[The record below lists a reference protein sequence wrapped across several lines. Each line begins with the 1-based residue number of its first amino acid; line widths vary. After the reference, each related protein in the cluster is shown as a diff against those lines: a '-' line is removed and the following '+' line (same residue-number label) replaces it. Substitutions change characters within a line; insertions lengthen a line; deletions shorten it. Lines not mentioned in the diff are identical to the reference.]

1 MLKIIPILHNI
12 RSLHN
17 VGAILRTAEGLG
29 LKEVWISGYTPYP
42 ALKDDLRLPHVRERA
57 TKQIAKTALGAE
69 KDVKITVFSD
79 IENLLDEAKKQK
91 LKLIAVEQDTESINL
106 DQLTIKRS
114 TGVIFGNETEGIDK
128 AILDRCNQIIEIP
141 MRGKKESFNVSAT
154 AAMVLYTVSSQTR

>member
-1 MLKIIPILHNI
+1 MIKIIPILHNI

-29 LKEVWISGYTPYP
+29 LKEVWICGYTPYP
-42 ALKDDLRLPHVRERA
+42 KHDDDQRLPHVQERA

-69 KDVKITVFSD
+69 KNIKITVFSD
-79 IENLLDEAKKQK
+79 IEHLIDEVKKQK
-91 LKLIAVEQDTESINL
+91 LKLIAVEQDTESIIL
-106 DQLTIKRS
+106 DQLTIKHS

-128 AILDRCNQIIEIP
+128 AMLDHCDQIVEIP